1 MAGEIIDLH
10 RQVDEV
16 FDVRISVSKEL
27 AEHYAKIIARRDEI
41 LDNPESEDK
50 SIIGILNATTGI
62 IRDLA
67 KIQADLYN
75 SERFATLQQIIVNCL
90 REVSPELQQKVLDEF
105 ERKYE
110 EIV

>member
-1 MAGEIIDLH
+1 MDGQIIDLH
-10 RQVDEV
+10 KQSDEV

-27 AEHYAKIIARRDEI
+27 ADHYNKIIERRDDI
-41 LDNPESEDK
+41 LANPESEDK
-50 SIIGILNATTGI
+50 AIIGILNATTGI

-90 REVSPELQQKVLDEF
+90 REVSPDLQEKVLEEF